1 MLKKQIDHLL
11 VKLERERKSRALP
24 DLSVNIL
31 HLAREHGRISISCIS
46 NALGANRNTVKK
58 HVQQLV
64 EMDNWS
70 AMERPAHLLFS
81 LLIWIMRPSANT
93 TLIFKTEPNTAGM
106 LKVTK
111 EPIEPNVHLSGS
123 KGMQAIT

>member
-1 MLKKQIDHLL
+1 MAS
-11 VKLERERKSRALP
+11 ERVLIRFSKRKSSTLFKNCSSKVINMV
-24 DLSVNIL
+24 DLTPF
-31 HLAREHGRISISCIS
+31 S

-58 HVQQLV
+58 HVQRLV
-64 EMDNWS
+64 EMDSWS

-106 LKVTK
+106 LKVPK